1 MFQELKDKGCCFLVD
16 NLDKVIDGELVNFT
30 SIILIVDRSPCD
42 TFSTEVCSNQDF
54 FHSSYLRLNEHD
66 ELKYMDAVVHILAN
80 KLATISSKYAW
91 LREIIPSKFCHSCS
105 NIADLE
111 TFWSYVSLLPLSEQ
125 KNADMVEVLDH
136 INEYFLD
143 VLCNTEEHSADV
155 KRLIAVLKSS
165 DSTDEDVAR
174 AETHLLNIAKRRGL
188 LLIIGDQLTYER
200 AFISKQLRKGS
211 ITSIERF
218 DLLRFRLAMF
228 HLLMAKLRKDYEL
241 YMPNMSNV
249 FDRSTMAFIRARL
262 SKHEITNEGDRIKK
276 GKFDLL

>member
-1 MFQELKDKGCCFLVD
+1 MNQ
-16 NLDKVIDGELVNFT
+16 I
-30 SIILIVDRSPCD
+30 SIFVRPVQGP
-42 TFSTEVCSNQDF
+42 F
-54 FHSSYLRLNEHD
+54 
-66 ELKYMDAVVHILAN
+66 
-80 KLATISSKYAW
+80 
-91 LREIIPSKFCHSCS
+91 
-105 NIADLE
+105 
-111 TFWSYVSLLPLSEQ
+111 
-125 KNADMVEVLDH
+125 
-136 INEYFLD
+136 
-143 VLCNTEEHSADV
+143 
-155 KRLIAVLKSS
+155 KSS

-218 DLLRFRLAMF
+218 DLLCFRLAMF

-241 YMPNMSNV
+241 YMLNMSNV

-276 GKFDLL
+276 GKFDLLWIMRNASAVGEADFKAVQMCNA